1 MGHDHGRPRAIMS
14 SSSPPI
20 STDEFEVSP
29 PRTADDAPK
38 SPPLAFQQTSND
50 SLVPRNAV
58 SHTSTGAL
66 PTSPSTSN
74 MGRMS
79 PLAESPQALQAII
92 DKQSEALRQLHKGF
106 NAERESW
113 DLERERFFER
123 IHSLE
128 QLLKNGEHHR

>member
-1 MGHDHGRPRAIMS
+1 
-14 SSSPPI
+14 
-20 STDEFEVSP
+20 
-29 PRTADDAPK
+29 
-38 SPPLAFQQTSND
+38 
-50 SLVPRNAV
+50 
-58 SHTSTGAL
+58 
-66 PTSPSTSN
+66 
-74 MGRMS
+74 MGRLS